1 MTTTSTDMFAVE
13 QDQRVAVDLPTRFA
27 RYAAEHPDD
36 TALCWAGKPWTF
48 RMLATRAGRYAAL
61 LDERVPAGGWI
72 AICAERSPEV
82 LALVLG
88 AFASGRAIVPCE
100 PEHPT
105 PRLRRTIS
113 DASPSLLVTDN
124 AAARE
129 LTIGYEGDKA
139 LLDELAA
146 DAALYDGV
154 SGMAPALDDIAY
166 VIYTSGSTGEPK
178 GVMVQQAQM
187 AQLAE
192 VVASEEPSVN
202 AENTV
207 LAVASLAFDM
217 MIIDIFTALAN
228 GATVVL
234 PPGGS
239 RQREPSELLDS
250 IERHQVDTIYATP
263 SLLQMM
269 TLAGLGT
276 DGRRSVRAITG
287 GEAMSHGLATT
298 LLERCSAL
306 YQGYGPTETTV
317 LCSYH
322 PVTNPGYRPLGRPSA
337 GTTYY
342 PVDEYLEVL
351 PLNTLAELAI
361 GGSMVAAGY
370 HGRARLTAER
380 FRPDPYADD
389 PGARCY
395 LSGDL
400 VRVDNDGGA
409 IFAGRADT
417 QVKVRG
423 FRVELGEVEAA
434 VQRQPGVRQCVA
446 AAEPDSLG
454 NAELVAYVVG
464 EVSGLRNRLT
474 TELPA
479 SMVPTRFEAL
489 EAIPLTENGKPDRTA
504 VAAAARADAG
514 SSVSEDAAD
523 ADPRTDLQRRIA
535 ELWSEVLGAAE
546 VDLDQGFFDLGGHSL
561 LAMEI
566 VARIRS
572 DFGVDLP
579 VWELFSV
586 PTVRAWAQA
595 LDDALSS
602 SDAEDSTTRSA
613 PATFA
618 QAALC
623 IAEQV
628 VAGVTSPGNVVSVE
642 IQGKLDVG
650 ELLAALDTVTTRHD
664 LLRTRFELRGAD
676 SVQIVDPHAEL
687 HFDESVCRDD
697 SVASEVRAWAARPFD
712 LSTGPLFRV
721 LLLEHGAAQTL
732 NLCFHD
738 AIADAVSARLVV
750 AELAAAYGASGTEPD
765 VDAAPAPTTALSFGD
780 LARAQRGQGTGAAA
794 TELIATWR
802 KRLPKQ
808 VEPLGSD
815 HSTMIESRTLSAEQ
829 HTALRREAERVGLD
843 TAGLVLGR
851 LRSSTG
857 STLGALLVNGR
868 YDGTEKLV
876 APLASTLLVPFT
888 ESSGAESLRDDI
900 AWAEKHAVPAELL
913 GLHSQGGELLPA
925 VPQIAVA
932 AIDTQV
938 GDHALPT
945 SDRGVVFVVRPTPG
959 VDGPTPA
966 RTGVGATVQLEGG
979 PDGSCVVTLQ
989 RRGDV
994 AVDLEA
1000 LIATGTDTRVVRDGG
1015 SANDAGLDAGSSTT
1029 QLWPRGN
1036 RRQLPVAANP
1046 ARPAP

>member
-27 RYAAEHPDD
+27 RYAAEHAEN
-36 TALCWAGKPWTF
+36 TAVCWTGKPWTF
-48 RMLATRAGRYAAL
+48 RMLATRAERYAAL
-61 LDERVPAGGWI
+61 LDERVPTGGWV

-88 AFASGRAIVPCE
+88 AFTSGRAIVPCE

-105 PRLRRTIS
+105 PRLRRTIA
-113 DASPSLLVTDN
+113 DASPSLLVTDHT
-124 AAARE
+124 AARE
-129 LTIGYEGDKA
+129 LTIGYQGDKA

-146 DAALYDGV
+146 DAALYDGAD
-154 SGMAPALDDIAY
+154 GMAPTLGDIAY

-192 VVASEEPSVN
+192 VVASEEPSVG
-202 AENTV
+202 AGNTV

-239 RQREPSELLDS
+239 RQREPSVLLEA
-250 IERHQVDTIYATP
+250 IEEHEVDTIYATP
-263 SLLQMM
+263 SLLQMIA
-269 TLAGLGT
+269 LAGLGT
-276 DGRRSVRAITG
+276 DGRRPVRAITG
-287 GEAMSHGLATT
+287 GEAMSHGLAAT
-298 LLERCSAL
+298 LVDRCSAL

-322 PVTNPGYRPLGRPSA
+322 PVTDPSYRPLGLPST

-342 PVDEYLEVL
+342 PVGEYLDVL
-351 PLNTLAELAI
+351 PLNTVAELAI

-380 FRPDPYADD
+380 FRPDPYAEE

-417 QVKVRG
+417 QVKIRG

-434 VQRQPGVRQCVA
+434 VQRQPGIRQCVA
-446 AAEPDSLG
+446 AAEPDSGG
-454 NAELVAYVVG
+454 NTELVAYVVG
-464 EVSGLRNRLT
+464 DLAGLRNRLA

-489 EAIPLTENGKPDRTA
+489 ETIPLTNNGKPDRTA
-504 VAAAARADAG
+504 VADAARAETG
-514 SSVSEDAAD
+514 SSVPAAEAD
-523 ADPRTDLQRRIA
+523 ADSRTELQRRIA
-535 ELWSEVLGAAE
+535 QLWSEVLGAAE
-546 VDLDQGFFDLGGHSL
+546 VELDQGFFDLGGHSL

-595 LDDALSS
+595 LDDALHT
-602 SDAEDSTTRSA
+602 SDPDDSTVRSA

-628 VAGVTSPGNVVSVE
+628 VAGVTSPGNVVSVDIE
-642 IQGKLDVG
+642 GNLDVG
-650 ELLAALDTVTTRHD
+650 ELLAALDSVATRHE
-664 LLRTRFELRGAD
+664 LLRTRFDLRGVD
-676 SVQIVDPHAEL
+676 SMQIVDPHVDL
-687 HFDESVCRDD
+687 DFDESVCGDE
-697 SVASEVRAWAARPFD
+697 SVADEVREWAARPFD
-712 LSTGPLFRV
+712 LSTGPLFRT
-721 LLLEHGAAQTL
+721 LLVEHGAVRTL

-750 AELAAAYGASGTEPD
+750 AGLAATYGTAGAESGTGSDPTLAPD
-765 VDAAPAPTTALSFGD
+765 AVLGFGD
-780 LARAQRGQGTGAAA
+780 LARAQRDRGTGTAA
-794 TELIATWR
+794 TELISTWR
-802 KRLPKQ
+802 GRLPKQ
-808 VEPLGSD
+808 VDRPATD
-815 HSTMIESRTLSAEQ
+815 HSTVTESRLLTAGQ
-829 HTALRREAERVGLD
+829 HAALRREAERTGLD
-843 TAGLVLGR
+843 LAGLVLGR
-851 LRSSTG
+851 LRSKYRQYARRAAGRRALRRHRHARRSARLHPAR
-857 STLGALLVNGR
+857 SVHRLLGAGR
-868 YDGTEKLV
+868 AARRYRLGREARRTRRT
-876 APLASTLLVPFT
+876 ARLAL
-888 ESSGAESLRDDI
+888 
-900 AWAEKHAVPAELL
+900 
-913 GLHSQGGELLPA
+913 
-925 VPQIAVA
+925 
-932 AIDTQV
+932 
-938 GDHALPT
+938 
-945 SDRGVVFVVRPTPG
+945 
-959 VDGPTPA
+959 
-966 RTGVGATVQLEGG
+966 TG
-979 PDGSCVVTLQ
+979 
-989 RRGDV
+989 
-994 AVDLEA
+994 
-1000 LIATGTDTRVVRDGG
+1000 
-1015 SANDAGLDAGSSTT
+1015 
-1029 QLWPRGN
+1029 W
-1036 RRQLPVAANP
+1036 
-1046 ARPAP
+1046 